1 MPGTQGKPEAI
12 IPNLKQNVWS
22 AMLVNWKLWPAAN
35 FVNFKF
41 VPVQL
46 QVLFANFVALIWN
59 TYLSWATSR
68 DVEIEEQ

>member
-1 MPGTQGKPEAI
+1 MI
-12 IPNLKQNVWS
+12 
-22 AMLVNWKLWPAAN
+22 VNWKLWPAAN

-68 DVEIEEQ
+68 DVTVEEITES